1 MKRNGVSCVIFALAF
16 LAAGAAHGRT
26 ANSEIS
32 FSATRA
38 GEHIIA
44 EARVDLAAAPALAWS
59 VLTDYEAYPRFI
71 STMRESRVVSRDSAG
86 AVVEQKGSFGFLF
99 FSREIEARM
108 LIAEIPPN
116 AIVARAVG
124 GSFRE
129 LLGRYELL
137 PVNGGVRLSYTGRLV
152 PEFSL
157 PPLIGMSI
165 VHYALKKN
173 FTEMV
178 DEIRRRDALARQPF
192 GAAR

>member
-1 MKRNGVSCVIFALAF
+1 MNRNCVTGVF
-16 LAAGAAHGRT
+16 LSLVVSAAGAAYGQT
-26 ANSEIS
+26 ASSEID
-32 FSATRA
+32 FSATRE
-38 GEHIIA
+38 GEFIVA
-44 EARVDLAAAPALAWS
+44 EARVDLAAAPALAWA

-71 STMRESRVVSRDSAG
+71 STMRVSKVVSRDRTG
-86 AVVEQKGSFGFLF
+86 TVVDQKGSFGFLF
-99 FSREIEARM
+99 FSQEIEARM
-108 LIAEIPPN
+108 LVAEFPPSS
-116 AIVARAVG
+116 IVARSVG

-137 PVNGGVRLSYTGRLV
+137 PVGGGVRLSYTGRLV

-178 DEIRRRDALARQPF
+178 DEIRRRDALARQAF
-192 GAAR
+192 KAAQ